1 MTRSELVA
9 RIARLNPSLLQNDA
23 EKVVDVIF
31 DTIKKSL
38 KDGNRVEL
46 RGFGVFSVRQ
56 RKARQGRN
64 PRTGEEVK
72 VAAKRVP
79 FFKSG
84 KKLKEELNSK

>member
-9 RIARLNPSLLQNDA
+9 RIAKLNPSLLQNDA
-23 EKVVDVIF
+23 ENVVETIF
-31 DTIKKSL
+31 ETIKRSL
-38 KDGNRVEL
+38 KEGNRVEL

-72 VAAKRVP
+72 VSAKRVP

-84 KKLKEELNSK
+84 KKLKDELNSK